1 MDVRRPSQN
10 MVQKEE
16 EDGVDE
22 SGVKWGWRGV
32 NRCDVCFAGFIGRT
46 LTRHGY
52 VWWEN
57 RGLLV
62 QAEPFI
68 AVSEGRAIY

>member
-1 MDVRRPSQN
+1 M
-10 MVQKEE
+10 
-16 EDGVDE
+16 
-22 SGVKWGWRGV
+22 
-32 NRCDVCFAGFIGRT
+32 NRCDVCFAGFIGRA

-62 QAEPFI
+62 EAEPFI
-68 AVSEGRAIY
+68 AVSEGRAIYWVCFEVRRCKEQKE